1 MKLVTLDEAKEHLV
15 IEHNSDDLRISDAIE
30 DASRRV
36 IDYLN
41 RSPQLVGYTDVDGE
55 LLTNSAGEFR
65 KQLTD
70 SAGTP
75 LFDTSGAP
83 EMEPWTTAVLPRRYP
98 SLRRAVLLVL
108 SNFDERSQD
117 DPISDAVKSTLLPL
131 KDPTLA

>member
-1 MKLVTLDEAKEHLV
+1 MKLVTIDEAKEHLV
-15 IEHNSDDLRISDAIE
+15 IEHNADDLRIADAIE
-30 DASRRV
+30 DASQRV
-36 IDYLN
+36 VDYLN

-65 KQLTD
+65 AQLTD

-83 EMEPWTTAVLPRRYP
+83 EMETWPNPVLPRRYP

-117 DPISDAVKSTLLPL
+117 DPISDAVKSILLPL